1 VRPSTFPPSRA
12 AILVVVLATVTA
24 GLAFGTPPAAA
35 GSRPGGASRPS
46 TPGGSRQLWRSA
58 ERRVAKLTRHLL
70 AAVASPEPP
79 PPAPAP
85 APRSE
90 EARRAREQEVFQ
102 ELLDAALEYG
112 HGMGEPAGSDPE
124 RRQAEDAKLTEA
136 IGKLQG
142 LIDDHPGG
150 LHPIR
155 RPALEAVEAAERI
168 ALITAAFGPEGADDR
183 ELVEAEL
190 RLERARLRVARRKLL
205 DQLQSGQ
212 LVIGADRPAIE
223 ALLAAGRKA
232 DQAAG
237 DQAKQPTDEIRV
249 ETRRWV
255 AGIELEAAWQR
266 LLEETLDQV
275 AVNGRPAAEIAAD
288 RARVLVEVLSELLD
302 RPDLPDSLRARVEE
316 ELAAARHDL
325 AAAPDPPEQG
335 GGTGGEPGQATE
347 EPEEAA
353 RQRAVGATPEAP
365 AVTPQPPARPP
376 APADTEQPARTGSS
390 RAVAPARDTP
400 TTPATEPPTAAWP
413 PAARKLPQP
422 VRVPGA
428 TAAPGAEQTPP
439 QRPTPEW
446 SLTGAGPATTPAT
459 RQEREGSKGSAAAT
473 PEQRDL
479 LSLEPSP
486 AWLDVPAVDVPEV
499 VTPPV
504 LVPRIP
510 GAPTGWPGWALPGI
524 GHGEPDW
531 SLGFDGGFG
540 TPGGTFGDLRGP
552 FVDQP
557 SGDPLDR
564 LDCAACMLGG

>member
-1 VRPSTFPPSRA
+1 VRPSTCPPCRA
-12 AILVVVLATVTA
+12 AVLVVVLATVTA
-24 GLAFGTPPAAA
+24 SLAFGTPPAAA

-46 TPGGSRQLWRSA
+46 TPGGSRQLWRPA
-58 ERRVAKLTRHLL
+58 ERRVAQRTRHLL
-70 AAVASPEPP
+70 AAVSSPEPP

-85 APRSE
+85 APKSE
-90 EARRAREQEVFQ
+90 EARRTREQEVFQ

-112 HGMGEPAGSDPE
+112 HGMGEPAGADPE
-124 RRQAEDAKLTEA
+124 RRQAEDANLTEA
-136 IGKLQG
+136 IGQLQG

-168 ALITAAFGPEGADDR
+168 ALITAAFGPERADDR

-190 RLERARLRVARRKLL
+190 RLERARLRVARRTLL

-266 LLEETLDQV
+266 LLD
-275 AVNGRPAAEIAAD
+275 EIAGD
-288 RARVLVEVLSELLD
+288 RARGLVEVLSEVLD
-302 RPDLPDSLRARVEE
+302 RPDLPDSVRARVEE
-316 ELAAARHDL
+316 KLAAARHDL
-325 AAAPDPPEQG
+325 AAAPEPLEQD
-335 GGTGGEPGQATE
+335 GGTGGEPGQASEETE
-347 EPEEAA
+347 ETEEAA

-365 AVTPQPPARPP
+365 AVTPQPPAHQL
-376 APADTEQPARTGSS
+376 APADTGQPARTGSS
-390 RAVAPARDTP
+390 RTVAPAGDTSTTP
-400 TTPATEPPTAAWP
+400 TAEPPTAAWP
-413 PAARKLPQP
+413 PAARELPQP
-422 VRVPGA
+422 VRVPVA
-428 TAAPGAEQTPP
+428 TEAPGAEQTPP
-439 QRPTPEW
+439 QRPTPER
-446 SLTGAGPATTPAT
+446 SLTGSGPATTPEA
-459 RQEREGSKGSAAAT
+459 RPEREGSRASAAALSAGPLWSGQAT
-473 PEQRDL
+473 TWPPERRDRL
-479 LSLEPSP
+479 PLEPSP
-486 AWLDVPAVDVPEV
+486 SWLDVPEVDVPEV

-524 GHGEPDW
+524 GHGA
-531 SLGFDGGFG
+531 
-540 TPGGTFGDLRGP
+540 PGGPFGDLRGP

>member
-1 VRPSTFPPSRA
+1 VRPSTCPPSRA
-12 AILVVVLATVTA
+12 AVLVVVLATFTA

-35 GSRPGGASRPS
+35 GSRPGGDSRPS

-58 ERRVAKLTRHLL
+58 ERRVAQLTRHLL
-70 AAVASPEPP
+70 AAVSSPEPP
-79 PPAPAP
+79 PPALAP
-85 APRSE
+85 APKSE
-90 EARRAREQEVFQ
+90 EARRAREREVFQ

-112 HGMGEPAGSDPE
+112 HGMGEPAGADPE
-124 RRQAEDAKLTEA
+124 RRQTEDANLTEA
-136 IGKLQG
+136 IGQLQG

-155 RPALEAVEAAERI
+155 RPAMEAVEAAERI
-168 ALITAAFGPEGADDR
+168 ALITAAFGPERADDR

-190 RLERARLRVARRKLL
+190 RLERARLRVARRELL

-212 LVIGADRPAIE
+212 LVTGADRPAIE

-237 DQAKQPTDEIRV
+237 DQAKQPADEIRV

-275 AVNGRPAAEIAAD
+275 AVNGRPAAEIAGD
-288 RARVLVEVLSELLD
+288 RARVLVEALSELLD

-316 ELAAARHDL
+316 KLAAARHDL
-325 AAAPDPPEQG
+325 AAAPEPPEQG
-335 GGTGGEPGQATE
+335 GGTGGEPGQASEETE
-347 EPEEAA
+347 ETEETA

-365 AVTPQPPARPP
+365 AVTPQPHARPP

-390 RAVAPARDTP
+390 RTVAPAGDTS
-400 TTPATEPPTAAWP
+400 TTPAAESPTAAWR
-413 PAARKLPQP
+413 PATSELPQP

-428 TAAPGAEQTPP
+428 TAAPGAKQTPP
-439 QRPTPEW
+439 QRPIPER
-446 SLTGAGPATTPAT
+446 SLTGAGPATTPGARPERQGSMGSVAALSAGPLWSGQAT
-459 RQEREGSKGSAAAT
+459 T
-473 PEQRDL
+473 WPPEQRDL
-479 LSLEPSP
+479 LPLEPSP
-486 AWLDVPAVDVPEV
+486 SWLDVPEVDVPEV

-504 LVPRIP
+504 LVPGIP
-510 GAPTGWPGWALPGI
+510 GAPTGWPGWPRPGI

-531 SLGFDGGFG
+531 SPGFDGGFG
-540 TPGGTFGDLRGP
+540 APGGP
-552 FVDQP
+552 F
-557 SGDPLDR
+557 R
-564 LDCAACMLGG
+564 

>member
-1 VRPSTFPPSRA
+1 
-12 AILVVVLATVTA
+12 VVLATVTA
-24 GLAFGTPPAAA
+24 GLAFGTTPAAA
-35 GSRPGGASRPS
+35 GSRSGGASRPS
-46 TPGGSRQLWRSA
+46 TRVGNRQLWRSA
-58 ERRVAKLTRHLL
+58 ERRVAQLTRHLL
-70 AAVASPEPP
+70 AAVSSPEPP
-79 PPAPAP
+79 SPAPAP
-85 APRSE
+85 AAPE

-124 RRQAEDAKLTEA
+124 RRQAEDANLTEA
-136 IGKLQG
+136 IGRLQG

-155 RPALEAVEAAERI
+155 RPAVEAVEAAERI
-168 ALITAAFGPEGADDR
+168 ALITAASGPERADDR

-190 RLERARLRVARRKLL
+190 RLERARLRVARRMLL

-212 LVIGADRPAIE
+212 LATGADRPAVE

-275 AVNGRPAAEIAAD
+275 AVNGRSAAEIAGD

-325 AAAPDPPEQG
+325 AGAPEQPEQG

-347 EPEEAA
+347 ETEETEEPT

-365 AVTPQPPARPP
+365 AVTPQPPEHPP

-390 RAVAPARDTP
+390 SAVARAGDTS
-400 TTPATEPPTAAWP
+400 TTPAAEPTAAWP
-413 PAARKLPQP
+413 PAAPGLPEP

-439 QRPTPEW
+439 QRPTPGR
-446 SLTGAGPATTPAT
+446 SLTGAGPATTS
-459 RQEREGSKGSAAAT
+459 RGSAAPLSAGPLWSGQATTWT

-479 LSLEPSP
+479 LPLEPSP
-486 AWLDVPAVDVPEV
+486 SWLDVPGVDVPAV

-510 GAPTGWPGWALPGI
+510 GAPTGWPGWARPGT

-531 SLGFDGGFG
+531 SPGFDGGFG
-540 TPGGTFGDLRGP
+540 APGGPFGDLRGP